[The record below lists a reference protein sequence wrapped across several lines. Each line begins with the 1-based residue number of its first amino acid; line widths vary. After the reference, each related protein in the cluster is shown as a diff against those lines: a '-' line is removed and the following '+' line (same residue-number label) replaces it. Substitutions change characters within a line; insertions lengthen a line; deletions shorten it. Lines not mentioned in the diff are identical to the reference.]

1 MFDCVVYL
9 GMENKTDKYI
19 IYGQYD
25 RDHEFDGT
33 LEECREWIRVVDPK
47 CKWYFIAHES
57 E

>member
-1 MFDCVVYL
+1 
-9 GMENKTDKYI
+9 MEKKTDSYI
-19 IYGQYD
+19 IYHQYS

-33 LEECREWIRVVDPK
+33 LAECKEWIAIVDPK